1 MILKGLTC
9 ILKPLEVSDA
19 KKLSKYINDEQLKE
33 YLSNVF
39 PFNTF
44 MEEELIRRVSQKSN
58 EVYFAIEVNNN
69 VVGTTVLYEIDFISR
84 KSEFG
89 VAIYNKEYWN
99 KGIGSEVLKL
109 MLKYG
114 FEVLGLNRIMLRA
127 FEENK
132 RMIAVAEKFG
142 FVFEGRERQ
151 GRIFK
156 GKNSD
161 IIIMSLL
168 ADEYWRNFS

>member
-1 MILKGLTC
+1 MILKGDKC
-9 ILKPLEVSDA
+9 ILRSLEINDA
-19 KKLSKYINDEQLKE
+19 KEIAKYINDEELKE
-33 YLSNVF
+33 YLSNIF

-44 MEEELIRRVSQKSN
+44 MEEELIKRVSQKSN
-58 EVYFAIEVNNN
+58 DVYFAIEADGT
-69 VVGTTVLYEIDFISR
+69 VVGTTVLYEIDYISR
-84 KSEFG
+84 RSEFG
-89 VAIYNKEYWN
+89 VAIYNKNYWN
-99 KGIGSEVLKL
+99 KGIGTEVLKL

-142 FVFEGRERQ
+142 FIFEGRERQ

-156 GKNSD
+156 GRSSD

-168 ADEYWRNFS
+168 ADEYWRNLS